1 MWVNRKEYEKLIDE
15 KQSLKQF
22 ADHRWILYRELAE
35 RNAILA
41 SENIKL
47 RAEIDQLKV
56 RYADE
61 VEKNFKLASYLSK
74 NNENKILRGVNNGG
88 TNL

>member
-15 KQSLKQF
+15 KQYFEKS
-22 ADHRWILYRELAE
+22 AE
-35 RNAILA
+35 RNQLSYRDLISHYTTVA

-56 RYADE
+56 KYADE
-61 VEKNFKLASYLSK
+61 VEKNFKLASYLSENK
-74 NNENKILRGVNNGG
+74 NN
-88 TNL
+88 

>member
-15 KQSLKQF
+15 KQSLKQS
-22 ADHRWILYRELAE
+22 ADHRWLLDRELAK

-61 VEKNFKLASYLSK
+61 VEKNFKLASYLSENK
-74 NNENKILRGVNNGG
+74 NN
-88 TNL
+88 